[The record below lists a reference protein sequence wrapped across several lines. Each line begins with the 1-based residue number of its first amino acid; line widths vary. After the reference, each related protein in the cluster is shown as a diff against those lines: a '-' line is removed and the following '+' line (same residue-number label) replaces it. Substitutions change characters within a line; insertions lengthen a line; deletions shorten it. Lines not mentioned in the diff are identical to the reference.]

1 MRIRIRPI
9 IPAGKVWDRIP
20 KEDQNS
26 KKGENQDALVFA
38 LLRFHTY
45 DRAVYRT
52 HHHQPEIQYLTARKN
67 ELFNIGKAVM
77 RQLALVFETS
87 VIVLISCSVIVI
99 YACSYIV

>member
-20 KEDQNS
+20 KEDQNN

-52 HHHQPEIQYLTARKN
+52 HYQQEIQYLTARKN
-67 ELFNIGKAVM
+67 ELFYIGKAVM
-77 RQLALVFETS
+77 RQLALVFDIS
-87 VIVLISCSVIVI
+87 IIDLISCSVIVI